1 MFLTKRE
8 PTFFTRPPI
17 FGFRNLRHEMGR
29 LFDDWA
35 NELEPME
42 TNDIF
47 RPRINVIENDKHL
60 EVTAELPGM
69 LEKDVEV
76 ELTPDFLTLRGKKED
91 EKTDESDNWYRC
103 ERMFGSFERVIPLPW
118 KIDDEKVKA
127 DAVFKNGV
135 LTVTVAKPKEL
146 RAKAKKV
153 EVKVA

>member
-8 PTFFTRPPI
+8 PTLFARTPF
-17 FGFRNLRHEMGR
+17 FGFRNFRHEMDR

-42 TNDIF
+42 TDEAF
-47 RPRINVIENDKHL
+47 RPRINVIENDKYL
-60 EVTAELPGM
+60 KVTAELPGM
-69 LEKDVEV
+69 MEKDVEV

-91 EKTDESDNWYRC
+91 EKTDEGDNWYRC

-118 KIDDEKVKA
+118 KIDDEKAKA

-135 LTVTVAKPKEL
+135 LAVTVAKPKEL

-153 EVKVA
+153 QVKVA